1 MAAPLTY
8 ADVAAAMGTLLML
21 FVGVSLREA
30 ITLIRQILTRQRECP
45 TLYADRER
53 NDKAHKEFYD
63 GMEDLN
69 VRVTLLEK
77 ERSLR
82 CDGEN

>member
-8 ADVAAAMGTLLML
+8 AEVSAAMGALLML
-21 FVGVSLREA
+21 FVGLSLREL
-30 ITLIRQILTRQRECP
+30 ITLMRQILTRQRECP
-45 TLYADRER
+45 SER

-77 ERSLR
+77 EHRPR
-82 CDGEN
+82 CDGED

>member
-8 ADVAAAMGTLLML
+8 ADVVAAMGTLLML
-21 FVGVSLREA
+21 FVGLGLREI
-30 ITLIRQILTRQRECP
+30 ITLMRQILTRQRECP

-53 NDKAHKEFYD
+53 NDKAHKEFCD

-69 VRVTLLEK
+69 VRVALLEK
-77 ERSLR
+77 ERRLR
-82 CDGEN
+82 CDGED

>member
-8 ADVAAAMGTLLML
+8 AEVSAAMGALLML
-21 FVGVSLREA
+21 FVGLSLREL
-30 ITLIRQILTRQRECP
+30 ITLMRQILTRQRECL

-77 ERSLR
+77 EHKPR
-82 CDGEN
+82 CDGED

>member
-8 ADVAAAMGTLLML
+8 AEVSAAMGALL
-21 FVGVSLREA
+21 SLRE
-30 ITLIRQILTRQRECP
+30 LIALMRQILTRQRECP

-77 ERSLR
+77 EHRPR
-82 CDGEN
+82 CDGED